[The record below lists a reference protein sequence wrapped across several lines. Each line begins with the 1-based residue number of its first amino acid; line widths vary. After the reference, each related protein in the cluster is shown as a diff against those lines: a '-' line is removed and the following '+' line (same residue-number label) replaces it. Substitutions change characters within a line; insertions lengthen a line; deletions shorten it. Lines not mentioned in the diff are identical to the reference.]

1 MRSSLVLA
9 AFSATVLASS
19 LARAQDPSTLAQQ
32 RFLRGLAL
40 FDARQFAPALEEFR
54 GSYQL
59 RTSPNSRLYVAR
71 ALRELQRLPEAVTE
85 YETCVQEARE
95 HAQTDAR
102 YRETQNAAEQ
112 ELLTIVQRVGRVRVT
127 LVNGPRQVG
136 VRIGTTLIPSAG
148 LSLPIA
154 VEPGPVS
161 ITAEAVGSAPVS
173 ATVTVP
179 AGVTVPVSLTFA
191 ADAQRR
197 QDEVIGTGGAAPAPS
212 SADNTSIGGW
222 VLRGRSPLRYVMFAS
237 WGVGVAG
244 MLTFAGAGAAAANT
258 FTGLRMRCGNSVC
271 PASEQSAVDSGRTL
285 QTVANVSLG
294 VGIVGLVAGTTL
306 LFVGPRTE
314 RATSVSVAPT
324 VAIGPDG
331 VTLYGAFK

>member
-1 MRSSLVLA
+1 MRSTVALA
-9 AFSATVLASS
+9 AFSATILASS
-19 LARAQDPSTLAQQ
+19 FARAQDPSTLAQQ
-32 RFLRGLAL
+32 RFLRGLSL

-59 RTSPNSRLYVAR
+59 RASPNSRLYVAR

-85 YETCVQEARE
+85 YETCVQEAQE
-95 HAQTDAR
+95 HAHTDAR
-102 YRETQNAAEQ
+102 YRETQRAAEQ
-112 ELLTIVQRVGRVRVT
+112 ELQSLAPRVGRVRVT

-136 VRIGTTLIPSAG
+136 VRIGATLIPSAG

-154 VEPGPVS
+154 VAPGPVA

-191 ADAQRR
+191 ADAQQR
-197 QDEVIGTGGAAPAPS
+197 QDEVIGTSGSTLAPS

-244 MLTFAGAGAAAANT
+244 MLTFAGAGAAATNT
-258 FTGLRMRCGNSVC
+258 FTGLRMRCGSRMC
-271 PASEQSAVDSGRTL
+271 PPSEQGAVDSGRTL
-285 QTVANVSLG
+285 QTVANVSLA
-294 VGIVGLVAGTTL
+294 VGIVGLVAGATL

-314 RATSVSVAPT
+314 RAASAPAATAVAL
-324 VAIGPDG
+324 GPDG
-331 VTLYGAFK
+331 VTLSGVFK